1 MTRLAPRSTFPRFR
15 ADWGAMARAVCLC
28 IAVATGIAPNAI
40 AAGVDA
46 ATATGTDS
54 GMRTGTGGFALMPSA
69 SLTGS
74 ASPGEAATVTV
85 FNRRIFTFRTS
96 FLGVPASERAA
107 AAHERIIR
115 LLDRGGAGKVTVDHA
130 PQGSI
135 VEIDGTLAFVIT
147 TGDVVS
153 LHGETLESATAD
165 AVVALERVVAETREA
180 RDGRMLMIAAAW
192 AGVAT
197 LVYLLALWALHRI
210 GKAATSGMLRLAAAK
225 AELLKVRGAEII
237 ERERTLRLVALFARL
252 VFWAIVLLIT
262 NEWLGYVLSR
272 FPYTRPWGEE
282 LNGFVIR
289 AAGGMLAAIAHAIPG
304 LLVVAMIFLVARG
317 LNGVLRGFFE
327 RVQDGRVHVGWIDR
341 DTARPTARL
350 TSIVVWVF
358 ALVMAYP
365 YIPGS
370 DSDAFKGLSV
380 LIGLMVSVGA
390 SGLVGQAASG
400 LILMYT
406 RTYRVGE
413 HVRVND
419 HEGVVVAMG
428 TFTTRIR
435 TPFGEE
441 LNLPNSLVL
450 ASVTKNFSRTAGG
463 VGIALGA
470 TVTIGY
476 DAPWRQVHAM
486 LVEAARRTE
495 GIAVE
500 PAPRVYQT
508 ALSDFYVE
516 YRLVCHGL
524 PAAER
529 HRAEVLSALH
539 AAIQDVFNENGVQI
553 MSPHFEND
561 PDQPKLVPPARWNPP
576 PAAPSG
582 GAPGKGA

>member
-1 MTRLAPRSTFPRFR
+1 M
-15 ADWGAMARAVCLC
+15 
-28 IAVATGIAPNAI
+28 
-40 AAGVDA
+40 
-46 ATATGTDS
+46 
-54 GMRTGTGGFALMPSA
+54 
-69 SLTGS
+69 
-74 ASPGEAATVTV
+74 
-85 FNRRIFTFRTS
+85 
-96 FLGVPASERAA
+96 
-107 AAHERIIR
+107 
-115 LLDRGGAGKVTVDHA
+115 
-130 PQGSI
+130 
-135 VEIDGTLAFVIT
+135 
-147 TGDVVS
+147 
-153 LHGETLESATAD
+153 
-165 AVVALERVVAETREA
+165 
-180 RDGRMLMIAAAW
+180 
-192 AGVAT
+192 
-197 LVYLLALWALHRI
+197 
-210 GKAATSGMLRLAAAK
+210 
-225 AELLKVRGAEII
+225 LKVRGAEII
-237 ERERTLRLVALFARL
+237 DRERTLRLVALGARL
-252 VFWAIVLLIT
+252 VFWATVLLVT

-282 LNGFVIR
+282 MNGFVIR
-289 AAGGMLAAIAHAIPG
+289 TAGGMLAAIAHAIPG

-317 LNGVLRGFFE
+317 LTGVLRGFFD
-327 RVQDGRVHVGWIDR
+327 RVQTGRVHVGWIDR

-350 TSIVVWVF
+350 TSIVIWVF

-419 HEGVVVAMG
+419 HEGEVVAMG
-428 TFTTRIR
+428 SFTTRIR

-450 ASVTKNFSRTAGG
+450 SSVTKNFSRPAGG

-476 DAPWRQVHAM
+476 DAAWRQVHAM
-486 LVEAARRTE
+486 LVEAAQRTV
-495 GIAVE
+495 GIAAE
-500 PAPRVYQT
+500 PAPKVFQT

-524 PAAER
+524 AAGER
-529 HRAEVLSALH
+529 SRAEVLSALH

-553 MSPHFEND
+553 MSPHYEND
-561 PDQPKLVPPARWNPP
+561 PEQPKLVPPARWNPP
-576 PAAPSG
+576 PEAPSG
-582 GAPGKGA
+582 GAPGKGS